1 MQSAYEGSLQAAE
14 TPTTVVLGSERRPPW
29 RQTLDRLR
37 RNQAAMAGIIIV
49 VALVLIAIFAPS
61 FVPFGETDH
70 AGKSLTPPNSIN
82 WAGTDVLGRDVFSR
96 IMLGTRISLSV
107 GVLSVA
113 IGASVG
119 LVLGLIAGYYLGKVD
134 AAVIMFV
141 DTLLAFPGILL
152 AIAIVAVL
160 GPGLTNVM
168 IAVGISAIP
177 AYTRLVRGSVLTARE
192 QEYVTASQVTGCG
205 PRRMMFLPHHAEH
218 SDASDRPRDARHSNG
233 DSECRGAELPRAGR
247 AAALARMGGDGQRRT
262 AISTGCMVAHRLPRR
277 RHHAHGAGDQPVWGR
292 SARRARSAIADLST
306 VSEEVSG
313 VP

>member
-1 MQSAYEGSLQAAE
+1 
-14 TPTTVVLGSERRPPW
+14 
-29 RQTLDRLR
+29 
-37 RNQAAMAGIIIV
+37 
-49 VALVLIAIFAPS
+49 
-61 FVPFGETDH
+61 
-70 AGKSLTPPNSIN
+70 
-82 WAGTDVLGRDVFSR
+82 VLGRDVFSR

-119 LVLGLIAGYYLGKVD
+119 LVLGLVAGYYLGKVD

-205 PRRMMFLPHHAEH
+205 PRRMMFLHIMPNILTPVIVLATLDIPTAILSAAGLSFLGLGAQPPSPEWGAMV
-218 SDASDRPRDARHSNG
+218 SDGRQYLRVAWWLTACPGVAIMLTVLAINQFGDGLRDAL
-233 DSECRGAELPRAGR
+233 DPR
-247 AAALARMGGDGQRRT
+247 LRT
-262 AISTGCMVAHRLPRR
+262 
-277 RHHAHGAGDQPVWGR
+277 
-292 SARRARSAIADLST
+292 
-306 VSEEVSG
+306 
-313 VP
+313 